1 MPMIQGPKEQSVTP
15 DGQLGY
21 QSSAGASPEAFG
33 GGIGQ
38 AAQQAGA
45 AADTITMRDFAIKNE
60 ADHVAADNAY
70 LQGTIDLQN
79 GNKEKGIVG
88 FRTLIGQ
95 NAVDALPDYQAKL
108 EDLRKNIREGLNP
121 AVARMFDQTSYR
133 QQRGV
138 SDSMGNYSSSQQVV
152 GFHQA
157 ARSRVA
163 LAQQGAL
170 TQADDPGGFDAHLS
184 DVQEASMAGS
194 RLLGLGPDAT
204 EEQRRQDVGRV
215 YIDRTK
221 DLMVRNPMEAADF
234 YHRNISAVPAEHRYE
249 LERMLKTTTDVQYA
263 RGDGQTAYHDAIVQP
278 FSSAPAAPANLN
290 ASYVKP
296 FDQKRIDQVG
306 AFVKST
312 TPWEKE
318 INAAAAQYNVNPAEI
333 KLKIGIESGGNPGA
347 VNPEGGHGDHA
358 TGLGQFTAATAA
370 RYGVTDRSDPVQ
382 SINGI
387 ARMLAANG
395 GTVGGDM
402 SKADRAYYGGN
413 INAKGPNTDQYVE
426 NTRAARQAIM
436 GGGAPVPL
444 TAAQLEGQEGAVIQ
458 AAQAQAE
465 QRRPGDPAYRDQVVS
480 EAHRNWA
487 MDVQAL
493 KSRDYANFSQVL
505 DATVKGGAQAVS
517 DLPPSVQQT
526 LSQLDP
532 QHLHSIDAMFLRN
545 QAQARGEFTHSDPKV
560 FNDLYQRIN
569 APAGDPNK
577 ITQPGQLSEF
587 VGKGLNYTDQQRL
600 LKEIKE
606 ANDPEGSP
614 FAKQVAT
621 VKDTARKMLTGS
633 MSAVAL
639 AHPEIADE
647 AAYRFSLDLTQKI
660 QAARLAKQDPQS
672 LLTPGSKDYVLDP
685 NRVAGFM
692 PSEQQI
698 AARKA
703 AAMAAPAAPAA
714 FPTARNPKTG
724 ERMMFK
730 DGTWQPMS

>member
-1 MPMIQGPKEQSVTP
+1 MPMIQGPKEQTVLP
-15 DGQLGY
+15 DGQLNY
-21 QSSAGASPEAFG
+21 QSSAGATPEAFG
-33 GGIGQ
+33 AGIGQ
-38 AAQQAGA
+38 ATIQAGG
-45 AADTITMRDFAIKNE
+45 AADNVAMRDFAIKNE

-88 FRTLIGQ
+88 YRTLIGQ

-108 EDLRKNIREGLNP
+108 EDLRKNIRDGLNP
-121 AVARMFDQTSYR
+121 AVARQFDQTSFR

-138 SDSMGNYSSSQQVV
+138 SDSMGNYSSQQQVV

-194 RLLGLGPDAT
+194 HVLGLGPDAT

-221 DLMVRNPMEAADF
+221 DLMVRNPMQAADF
-234 YHRNISAVPAEHRYE
+234 YHRNINAVPAEHRYE
-249 LERMLKTTTDVQYA
+249 LERMLKTTTDGQYA
-263 RGDGQTAYHDAIVQP
+263 KGDGQTAYHTAIVQP
-278 FSSAPAAPANLN
+278 SSSTPGLAGDVGAPN
-290 ASYVKP
+290 VKP
-296 FDQKRIDQVG
+296 FDQKRIDQVA

-358 TGLGQFTAATAA
+358 TGLGQFTADTAK

-402 SKADRAYYGGN
+402 SKSDRAYFGGN
-413 INAKGPNTDQYVE
+413 VNAKGPNTDQYVE
-426 NTRAARQAIM
+426 NTRAARQSIM

-444 TAAQLEGQEGAVIQ
+444 SAAQLEGQEGAVIA
-458 AAQAQAE
+458 AAQTQAE

-487 MDVQAL
+487 LDVQAL
-493 KSRDYANFSQVL
+493 KSRDYNNFSQVL
-505 DATVKGGAQAVS
+505 ATTVKSGALSQS
-517 DLPPSVQQT
+517 DLPMDAQQT
-526 LSQLDP
+526 FSQLSP
-532 QHLHSIDAMFLRN
+532 QNQVSIRTQFDHNAR
-545 QAQARGEFTHSDPKV
+545 AARGEFTHSDPRLV
-560 FNDLYQRIN
+560 NDLMQRIY
-569 APAGDPNK
+569 APEGSAQK
-577 ITQPGQLSEF
+577 ITQPGQLTEYM
-587 VGKGLNYTDQQRL
+587 GKGLNYTDQQRL
-600 LKEIKE
+600 EKEIKD
-606 ANDPEGSP
+606 ANSPEGSV
-614 FAKQVAT
+614 FLKQVAS
-621 VKDTARKMLTGS
+621 VKETARKMLTGS

-639 AHPEIADE
+639 AHPEMADE
-647 AAYRFSLDLTQKI
+647 AAYRFAIDLDGKI
-660 QAARLAKQDPQS
+660 KAARGGKIDPQS

-685 NRVAGFM
+685 NRVGAFM
-692 PSEQQI
+692 PTEQQI
-698 AARKA
+698 IARKA
-703 AAMAAPAAPAA
+703 AAATAAPATT
-714 FPTARNPKTG
+714 FPVARNPKTG
-724 ERMMFK
+724 ERMMLK